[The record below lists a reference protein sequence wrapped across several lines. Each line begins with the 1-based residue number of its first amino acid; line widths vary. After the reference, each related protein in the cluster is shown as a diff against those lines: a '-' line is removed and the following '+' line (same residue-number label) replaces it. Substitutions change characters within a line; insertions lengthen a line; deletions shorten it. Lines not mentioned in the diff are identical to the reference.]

1 MTLFDSYCDCGVSAA
16 IGVQHRGPKSGRK
29 LVTLFDSYCD
39 GGGTLAIHCYNRGN
53 YYNRFVVLLVAIWKS
68 SVRYRKSA
76 FIADH
81 GLV

>member
-39 GGGTLAIHCYNRGN
+39 GGGVSAAIGVQHTEVPN
-53 YYNRFVVLLVAIWKS
+53 L
-68 SVRYRKSA
+68 SA
-76 FIADH
+76 SW
-81 GLV
+81 